1 MKKIYIESEV
11 LKSAVDTV
19 SLASSDKAVV
29 LMNIGVRVKDD
40 SMLSTIT
47 VLGGSNQASSAIEH
61 KAPADAKG
69 VEGQYM
75 TLAFKAKEFFTI
87 VGSLLSDNGRIFIES
102 DDKVCH
108 VGIDK
113 VAKATLEIIPSEA
126 VPAAIP
132 VKNDEII
139 VQAQVKVNAL
149 FDALRIG
156 AVHADP
162 NANAEMGTGNA
173 IFRFVYE
180 ESDKK
185 GIPGTLQIYS
195 TDGKA
200 MGRGA
205 CKCAITNSPVFSAN
219 AKKYCE
225 AKGIEDVCVAIP
237 KKSVSDIFKAAA
249 GYETIIF
256 NFTEKHCHIALGSS
270 SIFVFTTGSTIC
282 KAVFHV
288 DEWANE
294 NRPVVLVVDTDTFG
308 KRLEFL
314 NKINDLS
321 GKADPIIIKVEKG
334 KPLSVTL
341 LSKKT
346 GEAKIETVREKF
358 EEGAEEKFEVALRGK
373 YVTGIISNLKKGNC
387 RIAIYPGERKKP
399 VEFANGDLDTKSME
413 SLAYLLTVLTPAT
426 KAKNV
431 EESEDAESGATEE
444 DNTANEATTE
454 EVTE

>member
-69 VEGQYM
+69 VEDQYM

-113 VAKATLEIIPSEA
+113 VAKATLEVIPKES

-139 VQAQVKVNAL
+139 MQAQVKVNAL

-156 AVHADP
+156 AAHADP
-162 NANAEMGTGNA
+162 NANAEKGTGNA

-200 MGRGA
+200 MSRGT
-205 CKCAITNSPVFSAN
+205 CKCAITNDPVFTAN

-237 KKSVSDIFKAAA
+237 KKSISDIFKAAA
-249 GYETIIF
+249 GYETVIF

-294 NRPVVLVVDTDTFG
+294 KRPVVLVVDTDTFG

-321 GKADPIIIKVEKG
+321 GKADPIIIKVERG

-341 LSKKT
+341 SSKKS
-346 GEAKIETVREKF
+346 GEAKIETVGEKF
-358 EEGAEEKFEVALRGK
+358 EEGAEEKFEVALAGK

-387 RIAIYPGERKKP
+387 RIAIYPGDRKNP
-399 VEFANGDLDTKSME
+399 VEFANGDLNMKSME
-413 SLAYLLTVLTPAT
+413 SIAYLFTVLTPSGA
-426 KAKNV
+426 KAK
-431 EESEDAESGATEE
+431 TEE
-444 DNTANEATTE
+444 EFDGEKTTEEETPDGEAATE